1 MLQHVMLVQRWFII
15 DARKFLQRKWT
26 NFRDYAPVSQNYCR
40 QTKSSYGNA
49 ICWSIGFV
57 TGSSTIYLY
66 NLFIPDSRELEDKR
80 QYYSDWKCERSFK
93 CHIVLTEEIQVAN
106 EDDIFTLRAY
116 SSLPLNAISRFAGG
130 IANVYI
136 PVWLRPKIFNVYI
149 RAYDCRMDEA
159 EVSPADGIVIHYGKV
174 NEGRIEFQGH
184 ELYQMVLYL
193 APGNYHGFHAPAKWM
208 ACEEIHFP
216 GLLLSVRPTF
226 LHRMPHLFCINERV
240 VLKGYW
246 KHGFF
251 AMSAVAATNVGDVS
265 IDADPLLHTN
275 IKRLRKEMFKTQPVT
290 TELEHAYQPGDK
302 VGEFRLGSTIV
313 LFMYYQAT
321 DSFAMDCLIFE
332 APPTIQ
338 FAVNAGDNLR
348 YGQSLI
354 ISDVHIFL
362 NACFWILTIHDV
374 KRTNVERS
382 TIGIV
387 TLRDECVE

>member
-26 NFRDYAPVSQNYCR
+26 NFRDYANYV
-40 QTKSSYGNA
+40 TASVDDSKKSSPKFAFHFYKLFKW
-49 ICWSIGFV
+49 ITVGFV

-80 QYYSDWKCERSFK
+80 QYYSDWK
-93 CHIVLTEEIQVAN
+93 
-106 EDDIFTLRAY
+106 LRAY

-159 EVSPADGIVIHYGKV
+159 EVEDLSAYPTLAAFFNRSLKSTVRPISDADLVSPADGIVIHYGKV
-174 NEGRIEFQGH
+174 NEGRIEFVKGHDYDITDFLGSVDIKNKKQGH

-313 LFMYYQAT
+313 L
-321 DSFAMDCLIFE
+321 IFE

-354 ISDVHIFL
+354 ISGF
-362 NACFWILTIHDV
+362 
-374 KRTNVERS
+374 
-382 TIGIV
+382 
-387 TLRDECVE
+387 